1 MPLPSQSSRG
11 GPSHAS
17 RMVSSR
23 RARGGKRRLGGIL
36 VALLVVA
43 GLWWVVFGGAGGDGG
58 EGPEG
63 TAKDL
68 PTADSEPAD
77 TILASRDRPPSN
89 TGSQPD
95 HPTLRNG
102 DPAPFHRTGAD
113 NTWSD
118 EPTQTLASR
127 DEGAKLP
134 PVDRTENKQEPVKQP
149 VRETN
154 PPVTPPVTPV
164 EEPKKADPTRLQEP
178 PARVNSPTVR
188 ALVEEGAKAAQENRL
203 VEARRLLNRALH
215 DPSATEAERASLR
228 DAIGRMNDTLVFSST
243 VVPGDPLAETYK
255 IQERDNLSTLV
266 RKHRLAVE
274 SGFIQRINRISD
286 PTRIRVGQNIKFVRG
301 PFHAVVDKDAFRLD
315 LYADINDGAGN
326 RMFIK
331 SFPVGL
337 GEHGSTPIGPFVVNS
352 SKMEN
357 PSWVNPRTREK
368 FAADDPMNPI
378 GDRWLGLT
386 GTGPETQTLSGYGIH
401 GTIEPDSIGKEMSM
415 GCIRCR
421 SEDVEVIYEML
432 VPESSTVEIVP

>member
-1 MPLPSQSSRG
+1 MPLPSQTSRG

-23 RARGGKRRLGGIL
+23 RARGGKRRIGGVL
-36 VALLVVA
+36 VALLVVI
-43 GLWWVVFGGAGGDGG
+43 GLWWLVFGREKDAG
-58 EGPEG
+58 ERGPEKLQG
-63 TAKDL
+63 AAGE
-68 PTADSEPAD
+68 ADAPGNA
-77 TILASRDRPPSN
+77 ILATRDRPVGN
-89 TGSQPD
+89 AGGVAD

-113 NTWSD
+113 NTWSE
-118 EPTQTLASR
+118 EPASTLASR

-134 PVDRTENKQEPVKQP
+134 PVETPEKNREPA
-149 VRETN
+149 RESS
-154 PPVTPPVTPV
+154 PPVTPPVKPV
-164 EEPKKADPTRLQEP
+164 EDRASEPTRLREP
-178 PARVNSPTVR
+178 APGVNSPTVR
-188 ALVEEGAKAAQENRL
+188 ALVEQGAKAAQENRL

-228 DAIGRMNDTLVFSST
+228 DAIGQMNDTLVFSAT
-243 VVPGDPLAETYK
+243 VVPGDPLAETYTVK
-255 IQERDNLSTLV
+255 GGDVLSKAV
-266 RKHRLAVE
+266 RQHRLGVE
-274 SGFIQRINRISD
+274 WQFIQRINRIAD
-286 PTRIRVGQNIKFVRG
+286 PSKIRVGQNLKFVRG
-301 PFHAVVDKDAFRLD
+301 PFHAVVDKSDFRLD

-337 GEHGSTPIGPFVVNS
+337 GEDGSTPIGPFVVNS
-352 SKMEN
+352 SKMIN

-368 FAADDPMNPI
+368 FAADDPKNPI

-421 SEDVEVIYEML
+421 GEDVEVLYEML
-432 VPESSTVEIVP
+432 VPEASTVEIVP

>member
-1 MPLPSQSSRG
+1 MPLPSQTSRG

-23 RARGGKRRLGGIL
+23 RRSRGGKRRLGGIL
-36 VALLVVA
+36 VALLVVV
-43 GLWWVVFGGAGGDGG
+43 GLWWVVFGRGGG
-58 EGPEG
+58 
-63 TAKDL
+63 KDN
-68 PTADSEPAD
+68 PTPGDSK
-77 TILASRDRPPSN
+77 TGQSQQVLATQDRPVR
-89 TGSQPD
+89 QPE
-95 HPTLRNG
+95 HPTLTNG
-102 DPAPFHRTGAD
+102 DPTAFHRTGAD

-118 EPTQTLASR
+118 EPTPTLASR

-134 PVDRTENKQEPVKQP
+134 PVNEPVKTTP
-149 VRETN
+149 
-154 PPVTPPVTPV
+154 PPVKVADEPV
-164 EEPKKADPTRLQEP
+164 KKEAPRLQEP

-228 DAIGRMNDTLVFSST
+228 DAIGQMNETLVFSAT
-243 VVPGDPLAETYK
+243 VVPGDPLTETYTIK
-255 IQERDNLSTLV
+255 SRDVLSKVV
-266 RKHRLAVE
+266 RQHRLEVE
-274 SGFIQRINRISD
+274 WQFIQRVNRIAD
-286 PTRIRVGQNIKFVRG
+286 PAKIRVGQNVKFVRG
-301 PFHAVVDKDAFRLD
+301 PFHAVVDKSAFRLD
-315 LYADINDGAGN
+315 LYADITDGAGN
-326 RMFIK
+326 RLFIK

-357 PSWVNPRTREK
+357 PSWINPRTREK
-368 FAADDPMNPI
+368 FHADDPNNPI

-401 GTIEPDSIGKEMSM
+401 GTIDPDSIGKEMSM

-421 SEDVEVIYEML
+421 SGDVEVLYELL
-432 VPESSTVEIVP
+432 VPEASTVEIVP